1 MELKGGQLT
10 SNEQMA
16 VNPDPK
22 PGRWILPLVVLG
34 MVAFTYFFVRELPEA
49 SPDTTLAGAEDTTTT
64 TTTSPDD
71 TTGTTQPGSDN
82 GTGTLDP
89 EAQAYIDALEEI
101 NAELQVLSTE
111 MVAVNAG
118 FDAEPREIEFSEAVE
133 RFENIISDTAALE
146 ARLSELAVPAS
157 LEINHDFL
165 TNAMDVAVSSA
176 QEALAGLQSSDTGEL
191 RRSAAEAF
199 TNAVDDF
206 DTEVTNARN
215 AASGID
221 A

>member
-34 MVAFTYFFVRELPEA
+34 MVAFTYFFVSALPEA
-49 SPDTTLAGAEDTTTT
+49 SPDTTITGTEDTTTT
-64 TTTSPDD
+64 TTTSDG
-71 TTGTTQPGSDN
+71 TTETTQPGTDN
-82 GTGTLDP
+82 GTDTIDP
-89 EAQAYIDALEEI
+89 EAQAYIDALDEI
-101 NAELQVLSTE
+101 NAELQVLSTR

-133 RFENIISDTAALE
+133 RFESIISDTTDLE
-146 ARLSELAVPAS
+146 ARLSDLSVPAS
-157 LEINHDFL
+157 LEINHEFL

-176 QEALAGLQSSDTGEL
+176 QEALTGLQSTDTGEL

-206 DTEVTNARN
+206 DSEVTNARN
-215 AASGID
+215 AASGTD